1 MKPQSFTQVY
11 IHLVFAVK
19 HRDRILTPS
28 IRPRLFEYIGAIING
43 MNHKSIKINGYIDHI
58 HLLIGFNPTK
68 SISETVYEIKRSSS
82 LFINKNNL
90 CVGHFE
96 WQEGYGAFSYSRSQ
110 IDAVIRYIEGQEN
123 HHKKRT
129 FRQEYLD
136 ILNKNSIEF
145 NELYMFKFFE

>member
-1 MKPQSFTQVY
+1 
-11 IHLVFAVK
+11 
-19 HRDRILTPS
+19 
-28 IRPRLFEYIGAIING
+28 
-43 MNHKSIKINGYIDHI
+43 MNHKPLKINGYVDHVHI
-58 HLLIGFNPTK
+58 LIGFNPTK

-90 CVGHFE
+90 CLGHFE

-110 IDAVIRYIEGQEN
+110 IDAAIRYIEGQEN

-136 ILNKNSIEF
+136 ILNKNSLEF
-145 NELYMFKFFE
+145 NESYMFRFFE